1 MRGPLPRH
9 VIVPLIVACALFME
23 NLDGAVIATALPDI
37 ARDLNVDPLHLNV
50 AITAYLFG
58 LAVFI
63 PASGWIADRLGA
75 RLVFSVAIAIF
86 TLGSVACG
94 FANSL
99 PMLVLARLFQGI
111 GGAMMVP
118 VGRLVMLR
126 AVDRKDLVRAMAW
139 LTVPALIGPVIGP
152 PVGGAIATF
161 ATWRWIFWINVPIG
175 ILGIALTRRF
185 IPDLAIVE
193 RRPFDFPGFVLT
205 GMGLAALMAGLE
217 TIARG
222 LVPPLATAA
231 LIGFGIASLAAY
243 AAHAGRARAPILDLG
258 LLRIPAFR
266 AVMTGGTLFRIAV
279 GGLPFLLPLLFQLG
293 FGLTP
298 LASGLLTFASAA
310 GAIVMKITAEPILRR
325 FGFRNV
331 LFWNALIGG
340 ASVAV
345 YAAFRPETPHA
356 VILLVLLST
365 GFFRSLQYTSLNT
378 LAYADIPD
386 TKMSSATT
394 FASMMQQLSSVVGIA
409 LAALAL
415 HLALVSRNAAEVT
428 TGDFFPVFLAFGLL
442 AASASFFFQR
452 LAADAGAAVSG
463 HAPRPRPAE

>member
-23 NLDGAVIATALPDI
+23 NLDGAVIATALPEI
-37 ARDLNVDPLHLNV
+37 ARDLNADPLRLNI

-63 PASGWIADRLGA
+63 PASGWIADRFGA
-75 RLVFSVAIAIF
+75 QPVFSAAIAIF

-94 FANSL
+94 FATSL
-99 PMLVLARLFQGI
+99 PTLVLARLVQGV

-126 AVDRKDLVRAMAW
+126 AVDRKELVRAMAW
-139 LTVPALIGPVIGP
+139 LTVPALIGPVLGP

-175 ILGIALTRRF
+175 LLGIVLARRF
-185 IPDLAIVE
+185 IPDLATVE

-205 GMGLAALMAGLE
+205 GIGLAALMAGLE

-231 LIGFGIASLAAY
+231 LIGFGVALLLAY
-243 AAHAGRARAPILDLG
+243 AVHAGRARAPILDLG
-258 LLRIPAFR
+258 LLRIPSFS
-266 AVMTGGTLFRIAV
+266 AVMTGGTIFRIAV

-298 LASGLLTFASAA
+298 FASGLLTFASAA
-310 GAIVMKITAEPILRR
+310 GAIIMKITAVPILRW
-325 FGFRNV
+325 FGFRSV
-331 LFWNALIGG
+331 LFWNSLIGG

-356 VILLVLLST
+356 AILLVLLIT

-386 TKMSSATT
+386 TKMSSATS
-394 FASMMQQLSSVVGIA
+394 FAAMMQQLSSSVGIA

-415 HLALVSRNAAEVT
+415 HLALGSRGGEDIE
-428 TGDFFPVFLAFGLL
+428 TGDFLPVFLFFGLV
-442 AASASFFFQR
+442 AASAAFFFPG
-452 LAADAGAAVSG
+452 LAADSGAAVSG
-463 HAPRPRPAE
+463 HTPKPRPAE

>member
-1 MRGPLPRH
+1 

-23 NLDGAVIATALPDI
+23 NLDGAVIATALPEI
-37 ARDLNVDPLHLNV
+37 ARDLNADPLRLNL
-50 AITAYLFG
+50 AITTYLFG

-63 PASGWIADRLGA
+63 PASGWVADRFGA
-75 RLVFSVAIAIF
+75 RSVFSAAIAIF

-94 FANSL
+94 FATSL
-99 PMLVLARLFQGI
+99 PMLVLARLVQGI

-126 AVDRKDLVRAMAW
+126 TVDRKELIRAMTW

-175 ILGIALTRRF
+175 IIGIILTRRF
-185 IPDLAIVE
+185 IPGLAAVE

-205 GMGLAALMAGLE
+205 GIGLAALMAGLE
-217 TIARG
+217 TIGRG
-222 LVPPLATAA
+222 LVPPLATIA
-231 LIGFGIASLAAY
+231 LIGLGIASLAAY
-243 AAHAGRARAPILDLG
+243 VVHSGGARAPILDLG
-258 LLRIPAFR
+258 LLRIPTFR
-266 AVMTGGTLFRIAV
+266 AVMTGGTLFRTAV

-298 LASGLLTFASAA
+298 FASGLLTFASAA
-310 GAIVMKITAEPILRR
+310 GAIVMKITAVPILRW
-325 FGFRNV
+325 FGFRSV
-331 LFWNALIGG
+331 LFWNSLIGG

-356 VILLVLLST
+356 VLLIVLIVS

-378 LAYADIPD
+378 LAFADIPD
-386 TKMSSATT
+386 TKMSSATS
-394 FASMMQQLSSVVGIA
+394 FAAMMQQLSSSIGIA

-415 HLALVSRNAAEVT
+415 HLALLARGGEDVV
-428 TGDFFPVFLAFGLL
+428 TGDFLSVFLSFGLL
-442 AASASFFFQR
+442 AAVAAWFFR
-452 LAADAGAAVSG
+452 DLAADAGAAVSG
-463 HAPRPRPAE
+463 HAPKPRPAE